1 MDWIHFLYLGRLT
14 PQGIP
19 SGRKLDDIL
28 DEVRKEAFTM
38 RGKSANEDISEE
50 RDLSALTSASTSASS
65 SSTSASSSSS
75 LIHTDTY
82 LLWFPT
88 EWLAWTLYGPPSDN
102 PSSHWVNEP
111 ISEGPSVDALEYVDS
126 GRSSEKPAGR
136 VSQREKVTDTKASS
150 KVVVDSNT
158 LKAARIQH
166 QAMGLS
172 IQVDVNDR
180 TLLEIM
186 LTHAVT
192 TEEKVRTCFNFF
204 VCDILPFL
212 LVKQF

>member
-136 VSQREKVTDTKASS
+136 VSQREKVTDIIKSRSRFQHVESSPDPASGDG
-150 KVVVDSNT
+150 VVYS
-158 LKAARIQH
+158 
-166 QAMGLS
+166 G
-172 IQVDVNDR
+172 
-180 TLLEIM
+180 
-186 LTHAVT
+186 
-192 TEEKVRTCFNFF
+192 
-204 VCDILPFL
+204 
-212 LVKQF
+212 